1 MQPSVEQ
8 LRENARVAYERKDYA
23 AALEIC
29 ELILAESP
37 DFADVR
43 HSAGLCLSFLGRPEE
58 ALAEFDRALVTN
70 PGYVE
75 ALINRALVLHELGRY
90 AEARDAFE
98 QANRAERQ
106 HPGRFPAT
114 ASARLA
120 NAHADLGD
128 LYMEAGAPQ
137 DAVAQYRA
145 ALELRPKFL
154 DIRNKLAA
162 ALLAM
167 ESPVEAVAEL
177 RYVLEVNPRFL
188 AARLNLGL
196 AFYRMGR
203 HDDAAAEWRSAARIR
218 PDHPQV
224 RAYLSLIELT
234 GSTRREG
241 QTTNA

>member
-1 MQPSVEQ
+1 MQPSIEQ
-8 LRENARVAYERKDYA
+8 LRENARQAYERKDYA
-23 AALEIC
+23 AALELYW
-29 ELILAESP
+29 LILAESP

-43 HSAGLCLSFLGRPEE
+43 HAAGLCLSFLGRSEE
-58 ALAEFDRALVTN
+58 ALSEFDRALANN
-70 PGYVE
+70 PDYVE

-98 QANRAERQ
+98 QANLAERR

-128 LYMEAGAPQ
+128 LYLEAGAPQ
-137 DAVAQYRA
+137 DAAAQYRA
-145 ALELRPKFL
+145 ALELRPAFL

-167 ESPVEAVAEL
+167 ESPAEAAAEL
-177 RYVLEVNPRFL
+177 RHVLEVNPSFL

-196 AFYRMGR
+196 ACYRLGR
-203 HDDAAAEWRSAARIR
+203 HDEAAAEWRAAARIR

-234 GSTRREG
+234 GAHRRES
-241 QTTNA
+241 QASHA